1 MCAGVPTIEMKTFHG
16 LLVRHNTRLCCI
28 PQRLS
33 KFVVK
38 KKETISA
45 VIEEKAIEG
54 SLTLNIAMLILYVTW
69 LLNCLI
75 ALLM

>member
-1 MCAGVPTIEMKTFHG
+1 MDCWYATTQAFAGYQKW
-16 LLVRHNTRLCCI
+16 LL
-28 PQRLS
+28 

-54 SLTLNIAMLILYVTW
+54 SLALNIATLVLYIT
-69 LLNCLI
+69 
-75 ALLM
+75 